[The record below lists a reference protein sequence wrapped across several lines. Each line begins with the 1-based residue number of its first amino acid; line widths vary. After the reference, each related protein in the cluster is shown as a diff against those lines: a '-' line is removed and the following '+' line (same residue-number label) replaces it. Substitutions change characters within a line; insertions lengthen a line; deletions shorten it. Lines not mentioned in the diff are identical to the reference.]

1 MSKINDEEQKR
12 LIILLQSQVCY
23 LLTSRLS
30 RRPESDFDWAKTTLQ
45 IIAQVSN
52 HFGVFISL

>member
-12 LIILLQSQVCY
+12 LIILLQSQVCH

-30 RRPESDFDWAKTTLQ
+30 HRPVSDFDQARAALQ
-45 IIAQVSN
+45 INALVSN
-52 HFGVFISL
+52 YFGVFISL

>member
-30 RRPESDFDWAKTTLQ
+30 HGPASDFD
-45 IIAQVSN
+45 
-52 HFGVFISL
+52 